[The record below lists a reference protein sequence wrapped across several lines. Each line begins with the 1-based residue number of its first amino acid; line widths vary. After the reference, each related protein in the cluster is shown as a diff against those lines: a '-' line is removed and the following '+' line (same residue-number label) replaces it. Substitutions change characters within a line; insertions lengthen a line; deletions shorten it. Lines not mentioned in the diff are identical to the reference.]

1 MQTIFHIP
9 KNVPESKIP
18 ISSSTDLSYV
28 CLLTFTMIFP
38 AGEGERHTFFFL
50 KHLSDLALISFPACS
65 VKT

>member
-38 AGEGERHTFFFL
+38 AGEGERHTFFF
-50 KHLSDLALISFPACS
+50 S
-65 VKT
+65 